1 MAAPVELPPP
11 PPEVAACDGGVEFA
25 LGSAFSSRSL
35 CSAAAAA
42 ADDEDEE
49 AEELEALPAVVVVW
63 GTFQYFEGYF
73 NCISL
78 SRYICNINMSG

>member
-1 MAAPVELPPP
+1 MAAPEAA
-11 PPEVAACDGGVEFA
+11 AACDGGVEFA

-63 GTFQYFEGYF
+63 GTYQG
-73 NCISL
+73 
-78 SRYICNINMSG
+78 